1 MDCVPVVMCSGSVSL
16 CEGLLPISPYCLDT
30 YTCTYK
36 TIVTAMQSMIFL
48 WLKIDH
54 GAWSVIMFSLY

>member
-1 MDCVPVVMCSGSVSL
+1 MFQLLCALDQCHSVKVCGPL
-16 CEGLLPISPYCLDT
+16 VLTNLIL
-30 YTCTYK
+30 TCTLK

-54 GAWSVIMFSLY
+54 GAWSVIVFSLY